1 MFCAKTRLTLTVI
14 VVLCLFMGH
23 ARCKAD
29 ETTSTF
35 EDTIKW
41 LTDRGH
47 QYGTFQPKI
56 GEEIPPVETQ
66 FALTAKCQLQVT
78 MTGGCGFG
86 GPLDRNLYE
95 ISLGEIDLSASAI
108 KPVFPVGAVDEYLLV
123 LKSVERNPD
132 AFRTKRMNVT
142 TSTWTSLSEIRLCTG
157 SSAQAYE
164 LRSHINR
171 AASLCGAAR

>member
-1 MFCAKTRLTLTVI
+1 MVVFCILI
-14 VVLCLFMGH
+14 GH

-35 EDTIKW
+35 EDTIEW

-78 MTGGCGFG
+78 MTGGCGYG
-86 GPLDRNLYE
+86 GPFDRNLYE
-95 ISLGEIDLSASAI
+95 ISLEGIDLSASEI
-108 KPVFPVGAVDEYLLV
+108 KPVFPVGAVDEYLLL
-123 LKSVERNPD
+123 LKSTNRNPD
-132 AFRTKRMNVT
+132 AFRTKRLNAT
-142 TSTWTSLSEIRLCTG
+142 TSTWTSLSEIRLCTE

-164 LRSHINR
+164 LRLHINR
-171 AASLCGAAR
+171 AASLCGAAP